1 MYSKSSIMKYAELVQ
16 FTCML

>member
-1 MYSKSSIMKYAELVQ
+1 MYSKLSIMKYAELVR

>member
-1 MYSKSSIMKYAELVQ
+1 MYSKSSIMKYAELVE